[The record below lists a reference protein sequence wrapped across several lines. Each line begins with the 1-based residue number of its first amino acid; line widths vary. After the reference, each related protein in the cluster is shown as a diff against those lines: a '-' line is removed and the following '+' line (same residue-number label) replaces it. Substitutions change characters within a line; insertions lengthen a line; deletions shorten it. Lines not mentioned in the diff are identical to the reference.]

1 VSTFAQE
8 TNGDLKITNGQ
19 LVLVTR
25 VADVVA
31 IELRN
36 RFLFVK
42 GEWFLDT
49 RLGVPYLAFVFVK
62 NPDLIA
68 IRSLFRKV
76 IIDTNGVVDVLEMNL
91 SFDSTTRKLSFT
103 FRAQCVDGNVV
114 SGGSDQPFIV
124 EP

>member
-1 VSTFAQE
+1 MSTFAQE

-49 RLGVPYLAFVFVK
+49 RLGVPYIAFIFVK
-62 NPDLIA
+62 NPDLLL
-68 IRSLFRKV
+68 IRSLFRKI
-76 IIDTNGVVDVLEMNL
+76 IIDTNGVVDVLEMTL
-91 SFDSTTRKLSFT
+91 GFDSTTRKLAFT
-103 FRAQCVDGNVV
+103 FRAKCVDGNFVL
-114 SGGSDQPFIV
+114 GGSDQPFIV

>member
-1 VSTFAQE
+1 MSTFAQE
-8 TNGDLKITNGQ
+8 TDRDLKLTNGQ

-36 RFLFVK
+36 RFLFLK

-49 RLGVPYLAFVFVK
+49 RLGVSYIAFLFVK
-62 NPDLIA
+62 NPDLLL

-76 IIDTNGVVDVLEMNL
+76 IIDTNGVTDVLELTL
-91 SFDSTTRKLSFT
+91 SFDASTRKLAFT
-103 FRAQCVDGNVV
+103 FRAQCEDGNVV
-114 SGGSDQPFIV
+114 AGGSDQPFIV